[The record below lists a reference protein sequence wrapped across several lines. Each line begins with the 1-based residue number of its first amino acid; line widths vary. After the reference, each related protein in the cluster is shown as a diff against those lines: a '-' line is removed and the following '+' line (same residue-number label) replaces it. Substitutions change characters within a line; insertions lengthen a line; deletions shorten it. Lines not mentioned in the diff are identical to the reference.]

1 MSIRTSQVLFGVAGA
16 RCIWS
21 RPAAESSA
29 KRSWGCESNQP
40 TAGPERSSGG
50 IGPCWWWEREGR
62 KGGREG
68 WRVKRRGK
76 KPITLLSPSLTFS
89 FPAQACYSSLC
100 RDWGDERNQK
110 SLNYTYCLSLHTLV
124 TERQPGNVY
133 KQRYLS
139 GCVSA
144 LRQYTN
150 NLRSLLD
157 ILEKALPPISWP
169 IEPWQHNINQVE
181 KKQLLYLIVPPCGYN
196 SPRVYMKE
204 TVTLVSDSG
213 LLPGHQRLSVHPSHT
228 LHDYQSV
235 ITSSTLSLTPRW

>member
-50 IGPCWWWEREGR
+50 IGPCWWWEKEGR

-68 WRVKRRGK
+68 WREGGWVERK
-76 KPITLLSPSLTFS
+76 KKTPPSLSLSSSLTFS
-89 FPAQACYSSLC
+89 FPARARYLNLVTGVMS
-100 RDWGDERNQK
+100 QK
-110 SLNYTYCLSLHTLV
+110 KKVFKLYILLRTLV

-133 KQRYLS
+133 KQRYLA

-157 ILEKALPPISWP
+157 IPEKALPPISWP
-169 IEPWQHNINQVE
+169 IEPWQHNINQGE
-181 KKQLLYLIVPPCGYN
+181 KKTTSVLD
-196 SPRVYMKE
+196 SPNMW
-204 TVTLVSDSG
+204 L
-213 LLPGHQRLSVHPSHT
+213 
-228 LHDYQSV
+228 
-235 ITSSTLSLTPRW
+235 